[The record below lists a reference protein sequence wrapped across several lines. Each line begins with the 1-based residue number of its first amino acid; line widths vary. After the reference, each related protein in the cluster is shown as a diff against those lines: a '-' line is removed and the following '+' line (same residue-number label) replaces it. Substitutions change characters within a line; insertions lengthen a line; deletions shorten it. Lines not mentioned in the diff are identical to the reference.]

1 MEEKIIKSHHHE
13 ISKES
18 EKWVNKANLTQK
30 SGTKMALRCSIQMPS
45 EFRGNLGSNLDSIT
59 RQTTQQ
65 A

>member
-18 EKWVNKANLTQK
+18 EKWVNKANVTQK
-30 SGTKMALRCSIQMPS
+30 SGTKMALCCSVQMPS
-45 EFRGNLGSNLDSIT
+45 EFRGSLVSNLDPIT
-59 RQTTQQ
+59 SQTPQQ